1 MRAVVMYRRG
11 GPEVLTYETDFPAPT
26 LGPDDVLVRVRACG
40 MNRVDLFT
48 RAGEQGVRPP
58 LPHILG
64 MEVAGEVVAWG
75 TDVTGVTL
83 GQRVLVPPSI
93 PCGDCAM
100 CRRGASNLCPRQQ
113 VLGRTRH
120 GGYAEFV
127 AVPARGLL
135 PIAPTLSYVQAAS
148 IIVAFGT
155 AWHMLVTRARVQP
168 DETVLVLAAGSV
180 VGTAAIQVAK
190 QRGCRVLATAS
201 TDEKLTKA
209 QALGA
214 DAVINYTTQRMD
226 RQARKLTDGRGVDV
240 VIEHV
245 GADTW
250 QASVAALAPLG
261 RVVTCGSTTG
271 RWGNTDLWSLF
282 GKEISLLGS
291 FGASADELHTLL
303 PLVETGVFQTVIDCT
318 FPLAEA
324 AEAHRYMA
332 DRRQFGKLV
341 LTCEE

>member
-1 MRAVVMYRRG
+1 MRAIVMHKRG
-11 GPEVLTYETDFPAPT
+11 GPEVLSYEPAFAEPVV
-26 LGPDDVLVRVRACG
+26 GADDVLIRVRACG
-40 MNRVDLFT
+40 LNRVDIFT
-48 RAGEQGVRPP
+48 RQGEQGVRPP

-64 MEVAGEVVAWG
+64 MEVAGDVAAVG
-75 TDVTGVTL
+75 ANVRAVQVGD
-83 GQRVLVPPSI
+83 RVLPPPSI
-93 PCGDCAM
+93 PCGVCEW
-100 CRRGASNLCPRQQ
+100 CRRGAPNICPQQQ

-120 GGYAEFV
+120 GGYAEYV

-135 PIAPTLSYVQAAS
+135 PIPASLSYEQAAS

-168 DETVLVLAAGSV
+168 GETVLVLAAGSV

-190 QRGCRVLATAS
+190 HCGCRVIATAS
-201 TDEKLTKA
+201 SDAKLAKA

-214 DAVINYTTQRMD
+214 DAVINYADERFD
-226 RQARKLTDGRGVDV
+226 RRARRLTGGRGVDV

-250 QASVAALAPLG
+250 QHSVAALAPLG
-261 RVVTCGSTTG
+261 RIVTCGSTTG

-291 FGASADELHTLL
+291 FGATTEELLTLL
-303 PLVETGVFQTVIDCT
+303 PLIVDGTFQPIIDRT
-318 FPLAEA
+318 FPLEQATD
-324 AEAHRYMA
+324 AHRYMA
-332 DRRQFGKLV
+332 ERQQFGKLV
-341 LTCEE
+341 LTV